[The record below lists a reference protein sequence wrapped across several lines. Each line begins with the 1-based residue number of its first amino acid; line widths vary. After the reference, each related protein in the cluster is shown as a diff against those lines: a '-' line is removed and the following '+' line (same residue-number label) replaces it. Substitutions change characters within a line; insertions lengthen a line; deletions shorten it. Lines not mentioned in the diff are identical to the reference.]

1 MFASFLLASA
11 LSPASATENTSL
23 LNPSGATWTLHPHYE
38 IGTLAPLTNR
48 IQVGKKGTDF
58 DYIEDGGQN
67 NLFQFQRFEM
77 WFQKNGQHHL
87 GFLLQPCDLRTTTE
101 VLPGKQLQ
109 FYNVVFP
116 ENTPM
121 AFRYGFDYYR
131 ATYMYDWREGISEQL
146 SFGVGLQIRNATL
159 NFQSLD
165 GELQNSNRD
174 IGFVPLLTTAGKFE
188 RENNLWW
195 GFDAGG
201 AFAPIKY
208 INGSESDIVG
218 ALLDASIRGGMHLKQ
233 GTDTFVN
240 LRYIGGG
247 SEGTDS
253 NPDPGQPAYVLNW
266 LNFVTLSVGFE
277 LQ

>member
-1 MFASFLLASA
+1 MSATLLLVSA
-11 LSPASATENTSL
+11 LSLANATENASL
-23 LNPSGATWTLHPHYE
+23 INPVGATWTLHPHYE
-38 IGTLAPLTNR
+38 IGMLAPLTNR
-48 IQVGKKGTDF
+48 IQVGQDGSDF
-58 DYIEDGGQN
+58 DFIEDGGQN
-67 NLFQFQRFEM
+67 NLFQFQRYEM

-87 GFLLQPCDLRTTTE
+87 GFLLQPCDLRTTAE
-101 VLPGKQLQ
+101 VFTDTQ
-109 FYNVVFP
+109 FNSDVFAKG
-116 ENTPM
+116 TPM
-121 AFRYGFDYYR
+121 GFRYGFDYYR

-188 RENNLWW
+188 REDNLWW

-233 GTDTFVN
+233 GTDAFVN

-253 NPDPGQPAYVLNW
+253 TPERGKDGYVLNW